1 MRTPFGCVFKSR
13 GGFPYTNSLARA
25 VFPNTLPREP
35 GVYYDLWK
43 NPGWIL
49 KTNEYYSFYE
59 HITERYYHCCQE
71 GSLDLVIW
79 VTGGGLDQS
88 PLVEKV
94 LEMI

>member
-1 MRTPFGCVFKSR
+1 MNITV
-13 GGFPYTNSLARA
+13 
-25 VFPNTLPREP
+25 
-35 GVYYDLWK
+35 
-43 NPGWIL
+43 
-49 KTNEYYSFYE
+49 FYE